1 MLINTLESPSL
12 IASHPTAMRS
22 LMLKE
27 MVKAKRRG
35 FWFRLSIMER
45 SIYSLA
51 LNLKINFQSYELI
64 RAIVSILKK
73 IKSMYSCSYSLFI
86 KGTSIAW
93 LFSEFAFK
101 LGNAYAYEW
110 RRDRNYI
117 IYLASSFV

>member
-1 MLINTLESPSL
+1 MPIAELISPSCNFVQPSR
-12 IASHPTAMRS
+12 IRS

-35 FWFRLSIMER
+35 SWFRLSIMER

-51 LNLKINFQSYELI
+51 LKLKIKVQSYELI

-73 IKSMYSCSYSLFI
+73 IKSMGSNIYSLFI

-93 LFSEFAFK
+93 LFSEFAVK